1 MYTAW
6 VCSVDRE
13 YITCWFDIE
22 VGKLFF
28 SFPRLLFQSPPCS
41 SCCFFSMVQ
50 VSTSLTD
57 DTKPKWAHLVLLI
70 RITFHGTQP
79 VLPSTFDSNAFGFCF
94 QVRRTR
100 FPGMPVF
107 QWHWSPQLLLLA
119 GAKRRVIWASDY
131 VRLVT
136 IATCLKNFLFT
147 LSDCDSYGN
156 FNLKRFYYNLPHS
169 GGTFCIWANW
179 ADEKQFIQMYTQHM
193 NVFVNG
199 IELTEPFSC
208 HAIRSLA
215 VLFVFGVFF
224 SAI

>member
-1 MYTAW
+1 M
-6 VCSVDRE
+6 
-13 YITCWFDIE
+13 
-22 VGKLFF
+22 
-28 SFPRLLFQSPPCS
+28 LLLQHGS
-41 SCCFFSMVQ
+41 SLNESNRRHQTKM
-50 VSTSLTD
+50 STSSITD
-57 DTKPKWAHLVLLI
+57 TDHIPWNSPGVT
-70 RITFHGTQP
+70 
-79 VLPSTFDSNAFGFCF
+79 PSTFDSNAFRFCF
-94 QVRRTR
+94 QVRRKR

-131 VRLVT
+131 VRLVK

-156 FNLKRFYYNLPHS
+156 FNLKRFYYNSPHS

-179 ADEKQFIQMYTQHM
+179 ADEKKFIQMYTQHM